1 MDGKLL
7 RQAFGKFPTGVTV
20 VTWFD
25 QEGKKGITVNS
36 FTSVSLEPPLALI
49 SIDKKAKSYTQLQ
62 NKPFT
67 INVLA
72 ADQEAIA
79 WQFAGREQEGLTI
92 PWSEDGDSP
101 SIIGSAAYFKCKP
114 WHEYDAGDH
123 VLFIGEIIEFDRQES
138 HSLTF
143 FEGKMGSTKSYVNQ
157 KA

>member
-114 WHEYDAGDH
+114 WQEYDAGDH